1 MSDADTSK
9 NVALPPREEWEEVVR
24 REVLR
29 MRFGVVQIIVHDG
42 RVMQVDATEKT
53 RLAGKNDLSS

>member
-1 MSDADTSK
+1 MSDTNASK
-9 NVALPPREEWEEVVR
+9 GAAPPQREEWEEVVR

-53 RLAGKNDLSS
+53 RLAGKSDLGG